1 MVRTAAITEYMPD
14 FAGHVIDK
22 GRLKLL
28 DSLGSGAYG
37 KVYRAVDKTA
47 PKARAKYYAVKCLCK
62 PKPGSRQDEF
72 QTREIAIHRL
82 VHNHPNIVT
91 LHKVISDDFFV
102 YVVFDLYAGGDLFTA
117 ITERAV
123 FKQNDRLIKHTFV
136 QLIDAVHYCHEKS
149 VFHRDIKPENV
160 LVSEDGSHV
169 CLADFGLSTLNRV
182 CAEFGC
188 GSSYYMSPECIGKEI
203 TCGRYSTL
211 HSDIWSLGVIL
222 TNMIS
227 GRNPWRYATTD
238 DECFV
243 AYLHDNDFLRRVLP
257 ISEGANNILKK
268 IFNLNPL
275 RRISLPELR
284 EEILKLDTFFLTEGH
299 PRIIGSP
306 AYNHANNSP
315 KGHSAVESTVDGS
328 SRSSDEHYKFKSP
341 DVDETSATVTS
352 TSVCNPYP
360 AGQSNCT
367 PTKEINSGST
377 GSGQESEGPV
387 TPASKPIDPKLQ
399 VPDIQDEMEG
409 LAINSDANTPNILSK
424 IRKPFAKR
432 SHLFRF
438 AVTRLVGTLII
449 DFTSGTWWSNS
460 DLKSNFETITL
471 PSALLTINSL
481 RMVSSSVL
489 GFPRIGANREV
500 KKAVE
505 SYWAGKISADDLTK
519 AAAEVKKESWTS
531 VKSRGVN
538 FIPSGEF
545 SLYDHVLDHS
555 AAFNVIPRRYV
566 GLGLSPLDVYFA
578 MGRGRQAGDVD
589 VPASEMKKW
598 FDSNYHYVVP
608 EFSEETDFKLNFNK
622 ALEEYR
628 EAQASGITTRPVI
641 LGPVSFLVLGKV
653 AKGSAI
659 GFQPISLLS
668 KLLPVYKT
676 LLADLKSAG
685 VEWVQIDE
693 PILVLDIGAK
703 LEREYTEA
711 YSELSAVSPKIMLT
725 TYFGRL
731 DSNLNYVAKLPIAGL
746 HIDLDR
752 APAQL
757 DDVITTI
764 RPTPVILSLGLVS
777 GRNIWKTDCNA
788 AIKLGQKAVE
798 ALGQDRVIVA
808 TSSSLLHTPVTLTS
822 ETKLSPEQKDWFS
835 FALEK
840 ASEVAVIAAALAG
853 SQDGQIAA
861 ALEENRISIAKR
873 REFERS
879 SNDAVRR
886 RVEAI
891 TPDMLERKNPFAIR
905 KELQARHLDLPKFPT
920 TTIGSFPQTK
930 EIRLARAKLTKKEI
944 TKEEYEE
951 FIKKE
956 IQHAVRFQERIGLD
970 LLVHGEPE
978 RNDMV
983 QYFGEQL
990 HGFVFTQNAW
1000 VQSYGSRYVRPPI
1013 IVSDISRPGPMT
1025 VRWSEYAQSI
1035 TTKPMKGMLTGPV
1048 TILNW
1053 SFPRADVSRELQ
1065 SKQLALALRDEVID
1079 LEKAGIKAIQ
1089 VDEPAIREGLPLRR
1103 SDWDAYLK
1111 WAVDSF
1117 KLATA
1122 GVTDQLQ
1129 THSHFCYSDFNDI
1142 FPSIQRLDADVI
1154 SIEASKSDMKLLNAF
1169 KTYGYSNQIG
1179 PGVYDIHSPRV
1190 PSQQEIKD
1198 RLRDTLAYVPADLL
1212 FVNPDCGLKTRAW
1225 KETEASLIN
1234 VVQSAKWA
1242 RENYA

>member
-1 MVRTAAITEYMPD
+1 
-14 FAGHVIDK
+14 
-22 GRLKLL
+22 
-28 DSLGSGAYG
+28 
-37 KVYRAVDKTA
+37 
-47 PKARAKYYAVKCLCK
+47 
-62 PKPGSRQDEF
+62 
-72 QTREIAIHRL
+72 
-82 VHNHPNIVT
+82 
-91 LHKVISDDFFV
+91 
-102 YVVFDLYAGGDLFTA
+102 
-117 ITERAV
+117 
-123 FKQNDRLIKHTFV
+123 
-136 QLIDAVHYCHEKS
+136 
-149 VFHRDIKPENV
+149 
-160 LVSEDGSHV
+160 
-169 CLADFGLSTLNRV
+169 
-182 CAEFGC
+182 
-188 GSSYYMSPECIGKEI
+188 
-203 TCGRYSTL
+203 
-211 HSDIWSLGVIL
+211 
-222 TNMIS
+222 
-227 GRNPWRYATTD
+227 
-238 DECFV
+238 
-243 AYLHDNDFLRRVLP
+243 
-257 ISEGANNILKK
+257 
-268 IFNLNPL
+268 
-275 RRISLPELR
+275 
-284 EEILKLDTFFLTEGH
+284 
-299 PRIIGSP
+299 
-306 AYNHANNSP
+306 
-315 KGHSAVESTVDGS
+315 
-328 SRSSDEHYKFKSP
+328 
-341 DVDETSATVTS
+341 
-352 TSVCNPYP
+352 
-360 AGQSNCT
+360 
-367 PTKEINSGST
+367 
-377 GSGQESEGPV
+377 
-387 TPASKPIDPKLQ
+387 
-399 VPDIQDEMEG
+399 
-409 LAINSDANTPNILSK
+409 
-424 IRKPFAKR
+424 
-432 SHLFRF
+432 
-438 AVTRLVGTLII
+438 
-449 DFTSGTWWSNS
+449 
-460 DLKSNFETITL
+460 
-471 PSALLTINSL
+471 
-481 RMVSSSVL
+481 MVSSSVL

-505 SYWAGKISADDLTK
+505 AYWAGKISADELTK
-519 AAAEVKKESWTS
+519 AAADVKKESWTS
-531 VKSRGVN
+531 VKNHGVD

-555 AAFNVIPRRYV
+555 ASFNVIPKRYV
-566 GLGLSPLDVYFA
+566 GLDLSPLDVYFA
-578 MGRGRQAGDVD
+578 MGRGRQTDTVD

-641 LGPVSFLVLGKV
+641 LGPVSFLVLGKA

-676 LLADLKSAG
+676 LLADLKNVG

-693 PILVLDIGAK
+693 PILVLDIAAK
-703 LEREYTEA
+703 FQREYVEA
-711 YSELSAVSPKIMLT
+711 YTDLSPVSPKILLT
-725 TYFGRL
+725 TYFARL
-731 DSNLNYVAKLPIAGL
+731 DSNINYIAKLPIAGL

-752 APAQL
+752 APSQL
-757 DDVITTI
+757 DEVIAAI
-764 RPTPVILSLGLVS
+764 KPTAITLSLGLVS
-777 GRNIWKTDCNA
+777 GRNIWKTDFKA
-788 AIKLGQKAVE
+788 AIGLGQKAVE

-808 TSSSLLHTPVTLTS
+808 TSSSLLHTPVTLAS
-822 ETKLSPEQKDWFS
+822 ETKLTEEQKDWFS

-840 ASEVAVIAAALAG
+840 ASEVAIIAAALSG
-853 SQDGQIAA
+853 SQDSKVAKAI
-861 ALEENRISIAKR
+861 EENRLSIAR
-873 REFERS
+873 RRDFEKNS
-879 SNDAVRR
+879 DDAVRR

-891 TPDMLERKNPFAIR
+891 TPDMLERRSPFASR
-905 KELQARHLDLPKFPT
+905 KEIQAKHLNLPKFPT

-930 EIRLARAKLTKKEI
+930 EIRLARSKLTKKEI
-944 TKEEYEE
+944 TPEQYEE

-956 IQHAVRFQERIGLD
+956 IEHVVRFQERIGLD
-970 LLVHGEPE
+970 LLVHGEAE

-1013 IVSDISRPGPMT
+1013 IVSDIHRPGPMT
-1025 VRWSEYAQSI
+1025 VKWSSYAQSI
-1035 TTKPMKGMLTGPV
+1035 TNKPMKGMLTGPV

-1079 LEKAGIKAIQ
+1079 LEKGGIKAIQ

-1122 GVTDQLQ
+1122 GVTDNLQ

-1198 RLRDTLAYVPADLL
+1198 RLKATLAFIPADLL

-1225 KETEASLIN
+1225 KETETSLIN
-1234 VVQSAKWA
+1234 VVEGAKWA